1 MISVRRILC
10 TIIASYF
17 LWFYRFAFSELTS
30 CFFLTGAEDKEI
42 NYPNEK
48 SPLLEMREEINH
60 VSNKDKHD
68 LDGVN
73 TEGHSQE
80 MSWMPYHPD
89 EEKSQP
95 EMVRCLLNK

>member
-1 MISVRRILC
+1 
-10 TIIASYF
+10 
-17 LWFYRFAFSELTS
+17 
-30 CFFLTGAEDKEI
+30 
-42 NYPNEK
+42 
-48 SPLLEMREEINH
+48 MREEINH

-95 EMVRCLLNK
+95 EMVRYLLSK

>member
-1 MISVRRILC
+1 MICVRKISC
-10 TIIASYF
+10 TIISSYF
-17 LWFYRFAFSELTS
+17 LGFYHFILYKLTTY
-30 CFFLTGAEDKEI
+30 FFLTGGENKET

-95 EMVRCLLNK
+95 EMVRYLLNK

>member
-1 MISVRRILC
+1 MPVRRVLC
-10 TIIASYF
+10 IIISPYF
-17 LWFYRFAFSELTS
+17 LWFYRYGFSKLTS
-30 CFFLTGAEDKEI
+30 YFFLTGAENKET

-95 EMVRCLLNK
+95 KMVSYLLKK